1 MKILI
6 ADKLADEAV
15 SQLEEL
21 GAHVTVDADLNPDT
35 LPASIQDN
43 EVLIVRST
51 KVKAD
56 TIGNA
61 TNLSLIIRAGAGVN
75 TIDLKAANEKGI
87 HVANCPGKNTDAV
100 AELAI
105 GLMIAADRRI
115 VNASVDLRNGVW
127 NKKEYSKAR
136 GLKGRTL
143 GIIGMGAIGKSVTR
157 KAQGLGMEVIAW
169 SRNLTEDQ
177 AAELGIEYKGSIN
190 EVAAEADVLSLHLA
204 SNDDTRGIINKE
216 FLAQMKDGSIL
227 INSARGEVV
236 NTKDLKTAIKEKGL
250 RVGFDVFEDEPTG
263 GKADFNDTELADLIT
278 CTPHV
283 GASTDQSTAAVADEV
298 INIIKAYKNTGKPL
312 NGVNQRHKSTAQNNL
327 VVRHFNQ
334 VGVLAGVFDAL
345 RYEKINIEEM
355 ENMIFET
362 GCAASCSLKLDVQPS
377 AALIEK
383 IASAENIIQVMLK

>member
-127 NKKEYSKAR
+127 NKKEYGKAR

-216 FLAQMKDGSIL
+216 LLAQMKDGSIL

-312 NGVNQRHKSTAQNNL
+312 NGVNQRQKSTAQNNL

>member
-127 NKKEYSKAR
+127 NKKEYGKAR

-298 INIIKAYKNTGKPL
+298 INIVKAYKNTGKPL
-312 NGVNQRHKSTAQNNL
+312 NGVNQRQKSTAQNNL

>member
-143 GIIGMGAIGKSVTR
+143 GIIGKGAIGKSVTR

-312 NGVNQRHKSTAQNNL
+312 NGVNQRQKSTAQNNL

>member
-127 NKKEYSKAR
+127 NKIEYSKAR

-312 NGVNQRHKSTAQNNL
+312 NGVNQRQKSTAQNNL

-383 IASAENIIQVMLK
+383 IASGENIIQVMLK

>member
-190 EVAAEADVLSLHLA
+190 EVAAEADVRAPHL
-204 SNDDTRGIINKE
+204 DRLRFGPDRL
-216 FLAQMKDGSIL
+216 LAMGT
-227 INSARGEVV
+227 GHHP
-236 NTKDLKTAIKEKGL
+236 
-250 RVGFDVFEDEPTG
+250 VFSGPD
-263 GKADFNDTELADLIT
+263 
-278 CTPHV
+278 
-283 GASTDQSTAAVADEV
+283 
-298 INIIKAYKNTGKPL
+298 
-312 NGVNQRHKSTAQNNL
+312 R
-327 VVRHFNQ
+327 R
-334 VGVLAGVFDAL
+334 
-345 RYEKINIEEM
+345 
-355 ENMIFET
+355 
-362 GCAASCSLKLDVQPS
+362 
-377 AALIEK
+377 
-383 IASAENIIQVMLK
+383 

>member
-15 SQLEEL
+15 AQIEAL
-21 GAHVTVDADLNPDT
+21 GANVTVDAELSPET

-75 TIDLKAANEKGI
+75 TIDLAAANEKGI

-105 GLMIAADRRI
+105 GLMIASDRRI
-115 VNASVDLRNGVW
+115 VNASIDLRNGVW
-127 NKKEYSKAR
+127 NKKEYGKAR

-143 GIIGMGAIGKSVTR
+143 GIIGMGAIGKSVAK

-169 SRNLTEDQ
+169 SRSLTADQ
-177 AAELGIEYKGSIN
+177 AAELDVNYKASMN
-190 EVAAEADVLSLHLA
+190 EVAAVADVVSLHLA
-204 SNDDTRGIINKE
+204 SNEDTQGIINKE
-216 FLAQMKDGSIL
+216 FFTQMKDNSIL
-227 INSARGEVV
+227 VNSARGEVV
-236 NTKDLKTAIKEKGL
+236 NTKDLMDAIKQKGL
-250 RVGFDVFEDEPTG
+250 RVGSDVFEDEPAG
-263 GKADFNDTELADLIT
+263 GKADFNDTGFADLIT
-278 CTPHV
+278 CTPHI
-283 GASTDQSTAAVADEV
+283 GASTDQATAAVADEV
-298 INIIKAYKNTGKPL
+298 VNIIKAYQSTGKPL
-312 NGVNQRHKSTAQNNL
+312 NGVNQRQKSTAQNNL
-327 VVRHFNQ
+327 VVRHFNK

-345 RYEKINIEEM
+345 KYERINIEEM

-362 GCAASCSLKLDVQPS
+362 GNAASCSLKLDVKPS
-377 AALIEK
+377 DALIEK
-383 IASAENIIQVMLK
+383 IASGENIIQVMLK

>member
-21 GAHVTVDADLNPDT
+21 GAHVTVDADLNPET
-35 LPASIQDN
+35 LPASILDN

-61 TNLSLIIRAGAGVN
+61 TNLSLILRAGAGVN

-127 NKKEYSKAR
+127 NKKEYGKAR
-136 GLKGRTL
+136 GLKGRSL
-143 GIIGMGAIGKSVTR
+143 GIIGMGAIGKSVAR
-157 KAQGLGMEVIAW
+157 KAQGLGMEIIAW
-169 SRNLTEDQ
+169 SRSLTEEQ
-177 AAELGIEYKGSIN
+177 AVELGIEYKGTMN
-190 EVAAEADVLSLHLA
+190 EVATESDVLSLHLA
-204 SNDDTRGIINKE
+204 SNDDTRGIINKD

-236 NTKDLKTAIKEKGL
+236 NTKDLMAAIKEKGL
-250 RVGFDVFEDEPTG
+250 RVGSDVFEDEPAG
-263 GKADFNDTELADLIT
+263 GKADFNDTEFASLIT

-298 INIIKAYKNTGKPL
+298 INIIKTYKNTGKPL
-312 NGVNQRHKSTAQNNL
+312 NGVNQRQKSTAQNNL
-327 VVRHFNQ
+327 VIRHFNQ

-362 GCAASCSLKLDVQPS
+362 GCAASCSLKLDVEPS

-383 IASAENIIQVMLK
+383 IASGENIIQVMMK

>member
-312 NGVNQRHKSTAQNNL
+312 NGVNQRQKSTAQNNL

>member
-6 ADKLADEAV
+6 ADKLSDEAV
-15 SQLEEL
+15 AQLEEL
-21 GAHVTVDADLNPDT
+21 GATVTVDADLNPDT

-87 HVANCPGKNTDAV
+87 HVANCPGKNTEAV

-115 VNASVDLRNGVW
+115 VNATVDLRNGVW
-127 NKKEYSKAR
+127 NKNEYGKAR
-136 GLKGRTL
+136 GLMGRTL
-143 GIIGMGAIGKSVTR
+143 GIIGMGAIGKSVAR
-157 KAQGLGMEVIAW
+157 KAQGLGMKVIAW
-169 SRNLTEDQ
+169 SRSLTEDQ
-177 AAELGIEYKGSIN
+177 AAELEVEYKGSMN
-190 EVAAEADVLSLHLA
+190 EVAAEADVLSIHLA
-204 SNDDTRGIINKE
+204 SNDDTRWIINKD
-216 FLAQMKDGSIL
+216 FFAQMKDGSIL

-236 NTKDLKTAIKEKGL
+236 NTKDLKAAIKEKGL
-250 RVGFDVFEDEPTG
+250 RVGSDVFEDEPTG
-263 GKADFNDTELADLIT
+263 GKAGFNDTELADLIT
-278 CTPHV
+278 CTPHI
-283 GASTDQSTAAVADEV
+283 GASTDQSTSAVADEV
-298 INIIKAYKNTGKPL
+298 VNIIKAYKNTGKPL
-312 NGVNQRHKSTAQNNL
+312 NGVNQRQKSTAQNNL

-345 RYEKINIEEM
+345 RYEKINVEEM

-377 AALIEK
+377 AALLAK
-383 IASAENIIQVMLK
+383 IASGENIIQVMLK

>member
-127 NKKEYSKAR
+127 NKKEYGKAR

-312 NGVNQRHKSTAQNNL
+312 NGVNQRQKSTAQNNL